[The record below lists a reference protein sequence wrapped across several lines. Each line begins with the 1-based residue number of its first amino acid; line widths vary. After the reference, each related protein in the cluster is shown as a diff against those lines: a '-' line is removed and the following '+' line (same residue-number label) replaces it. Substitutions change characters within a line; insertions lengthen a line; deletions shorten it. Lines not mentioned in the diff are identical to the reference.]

1 MDVQFDKVQEMDK
14 SDRLYEKIIVL
25 CFVLI
30 VITAVQYFFLVH
42 DVMPFS
48 YVRLKGRGISLLL
61 KE

>member
-1 MDVQFDKVQEMDK
+1 MQEMDK
-14 SDRLYEKIIVL
+14 KDRLYEKIIVL

-48 YVRLKGRGISLLL
+48 YVRLKGRGISRRL